1 MNIIQAVRYMLK
13 VLIPQ
18 ITPIAGEGIE
28 VAKEKEGSVI
38 SATFPGWLPH
48 GEVYVGNSTNAA
60 WAAGTVVALGASAVA
75 DPLEDTLAASI
86 PAAGAD
92 GQFAVLADA
101 IAVQEDGLAA
111 VTGLAVAKMS
121 AGFTETFAAPDGL
134 GGLAGAASGP
144 FRVIYASQSAGE
156 ALVAFAG
163 GGGGGDVSDYYRGYF
178 KLSISTKTRQ
188 IPNPDYDPE
197 DPESPEYI
205 DETYY
210 EAHHSG
216 GRYAINGQ
224 VGTILAGDVT
234 GDLSSSLQDVIIH
247 HHINDGTPEDV
258 TPTGISVELSPLQSN
273 DALNAYW
280 LIGQASTDGVIQ
292 QSHGVP
298 YMILAACQESAPN
311 EDTSQEDTQESE

>member
-1 MNIIQAVRYMLK
+1 MNIIQAVKYMMR

-48 GEVYVGNSTNAA
+48 GEVYVGNSTNAT

-75 DPLEDTLAASI
+75 DPMEDTLAASI
-86 PAAGAD
+86 PAAGDD
-92 GQFAVLADA
+92 GQFAIVADA
-101 IAVQEDGLAA
+101 IAAGGDGLAA
-111 VTGLAVAKMS
+111 VTGLAVARMS
-121 AGFTETFAAPDGL
+121 AGFTEAFAVPDGL
-134 GGLAGAASGP
+134 GGLAGATSGP

-178 KLSISTKTRQ
+178 KLSISAKTRQ
-188 IPNPDYDPE
+188 VENPDYDPE
-197 DPESPEYI
+197 DEDSPEYI

-216 GRYAINGQ
+216 GRYTVNGQ
-224 VGTILAGDVT
+224 VGSMLGGDIT
-234 GDLSSSLQDVIIH
+234 GDLGATLQDVILHYHVNGGI
-247 HHINDGTPEDV
+247 EDQQ
-258 TPTGISVELSPLQSN
+258 PTGVTVELASLQSN
-273 DALNAYW
+273 SLTDSYW
-280 LIGQASTDGVIQ
+280 LIGQASVDEVIQ

-298 YMILAACQESAPN
+298 SLLWLGCEEETAPA
-311 EDTSQEDTQESE
+311 EAQS

>member
-1 MNIIQAVRYMLK
+1 MNIIQAVKYMMR

-92 GQFAVLADA
+92 GQFAVLSDA
-101 IAVQEDGLAA
+101 IAVQDDGLAA
-111 VTGLAVAKMS
+111 VTGLAVARMS
-121 AGFTETFAAPDGL
+121 AGWTEAFAVPDGL

-163 GGGGGDVSDYYRGYF
+163 GGGAAPAPVADNTADLFKIYEYSATNVRVKSGVVYLGGLNVTTSESS
-178 KLSISTKTRQ
+178 SIGVTSTKRYIYVQVTYSNGALSAQ
-188 IPNPDYDPE
+188 INYNSTIQVPD
-197 DPESPEYI
+197 
-205 DETYY
+205 
-210 EAHHSG
+210 
-216 GRYAINGQ
+216 N
-224 VGTILAGDVT
+224 
-234 GDLSSSLQDVIIH
+234 SSSYRYTLGCVYLDANNAIKIEQWHYPSPVIIY
-247 HHINDGTPEDV
+247 NR
-258 TPTGISVELSPLQSN
+258 
-273 DALNAYW
+273 W
-280 LIGQASTDGVIQ
+280 IG
-292 QSHGVP
+292 
-298 YMILAACQESAPN
+298 
-311 EDTSQEDTQESE
+311 

>member
-1 MNIIQAVRYMLK
+1 MNIIQAVKYMMR

-48 GEVYVGNSTNAA
+48 GEVYVFNGTNAA
-60 WAAGTVVALGASAVA
+60 WPAGTVVTLTAAGIA
-75 DPLEDTLAASI
+75 DPEEDTLDSVI
-86 PAAGAD
+86 PSAGAD
-92 GQFAVLADA
+92 GQFAIIADA
-101 IAVQEDGLAA
+101 IAAGDDGLAA
-111 VTGLAVAKMS
+111 VTGLAVARMS
-121 AGFTETFAAPDGL
+121 AGWTEAFAVPDGL

-163 GGGGGDVSDYYRGYF
+163 GGGGDVADYYRGYF
-178 KLSISTKTRQ
+178 KLSITEKTRQ
-188 IPNPDYDPE
+188 VENPDYDEE
-197 DPESPEYI
+197 DPDSPQYI

-216 GRYAINGQ
+216 GRYTINGQ
-224 VGTILAGDVT
+224 VGSMLGGDVT
-234 GDLSSSLQDVIIH
+234 GDLGNTLQDIILH
-247 HHINDGTPEDV
+247 FHVNGGIEDQQPSGV
-258 TPTGISVELSPLQSN
+258 SVELAPLGSN
-273 DALNAYW
+273 SLTDSYW
-280 LIGQASTDGVIQ
+280 LIGQASVDGVIQ

-298 YMILAACQESAPN
+298 SLLWLGCEDEETTTPEPAP
-311 EDTSQEDTQESE
+311 EE

>member
-1 MNIIQAVRYMLK
+1 MNIIQAVKYMMR

-60 WAAGTVVALGASAVA
+60 WAAGTVVALGASAVS

-92 GQFAVLADA
+92 GQFAVLSSDA
-101 IAVQEDGLAA
+101 PAGWEALAA
-111 VTGLAVAKMS
+111 VTGLAVARMS
-121 AGFTETFAAPDGL
+121 AGFTEPFAAPDGL

-163 GGGGGDVSDYYRGYF
+163 GGGAAPAPSGGGLNYVDQFKVTYDESQNRINVSGGVIVNGTTEINCNSNSFSAYSAGSTRYIILSVTYNNSTSTYTAAIQNNQALTYPSDNSSFTLPIASVYWDTGASCTITYYR
-178 KLSISTKTRQ
+178 T
-188 IPNPDYDPE
+188 PAPV
-197 DPESPEYI
+197 YI
-205 DETYY
+205 TNRW
-210 EAHHSG
+210 S
-216 GRYAINGQ
+216 
-224 VGTILAGDVT
+224 
-234 GDLSSSLQDVIIH
+234 
-247 HHINDGTPEDV
+247 
-258 TPTGISVELSPLQSN
+258 
-273 DALNAYW
+273 
-280 LIGQASTDGVIQ
+280 
-292 QSHGVP
+292 
-298 YMILAACQESAPN
+298 
-311 EDTSQEDTQESE
+311 

>member
-1 MNIIQAVRYMLK
+1 MNIIQAVKYMMR

-92 GQFAVLADA
+92 GQFAIVADA
-101 IAVQEDGLAA
+101 IAAGDDGLAA
-111 VTGLAVAKMS
+111 VTGLAVARMS
-121 AGFTETFAAPDGL
+121 AGFTEAFAVPDGL
-134 GGLAGAASGP
+134 GGLAGVAAGP

-163 GGGGGDVSDYYRGYF
+163 GGGGGDAAVDNTPDIF
-178 KLSISTKTRQ
+178 KIKDGGGLTL
-188 IPNPDYDPE
+188 NV
-197 DPESPEYI
+197 
-205 DETYY
+205 
-210 EAHHSG
+210 SG
-216 GRYAINGQ
+216 G
-224 VGTILAGDVT
+224 TIIT
-234 GDLSSSLQDVIIH
+234 GLTSVACNDTTLSSLPSSGTRYVVLTLSYSSGVYSATISLSNSASYPTSTSARYSITLGKVVTSGGSMSSIEQWH
-247 HHINDGTPEDV
+247 HPGPV
-258 TPTGISVELSPLQSN
+258 VVVGRWS
-273 DALNAYW
+273 
-280 LIGQASTDGVIQ
+280 
-292 QSHGVP
+292 
-298 YMILAACQESAPN
+298 
-311 EDTSQEDTQESE
+311 

>member
-1 MNIIQAVRYMLK
+1 MMR

-18 ITPIAGEGIE
+18 ITPVAGEGIE

-75 DPLEDTLAASI
+75 DPLEDTLAASV

-92 GQFAVLADA
+92 GQFAILADA
-101 IAVQEDGLAA
+101 IAAGSDGLAA
-111 VTGLAVAKMS
+111 VTGLAVARMS
-121 AGFTETFAAPDGL
+121 AGWTEAFAVPDGS

-178 KLSISTKTRQ
+178 KLSIAEKTRQ
-188 IPNPDYDPE
+188 VENPDYDPE
-197 DPESPEYI
+197 DPDSPEYI
-205 DETYY
+205 DEIYY

-216 GRYAINGQ
+216 GRYAVNGQ
-224 VGTILAGDVT
+224 VGSISAADVT
-234 GDLSSSLQDVIIH
+234 GDLSSTLQDVILH
-247 HHINDGTPEDV
+247 FHANGGTEDP
-258 TPTGISVELSPLQSN
+258 TPTGTSVELASLGSN
-273 DALNAYW
+273 SLTDSYW
-280 LIGQASTDGVIQ
+280 LIGQASVDGVIQ

-298 YMILAACQESAPN
+298 SLLWLGCEETPPN
-311 EDTSQEDTQESE
+311 TEQTQTQE

>member
-1 MNIIQAVRYMLK
+1 MNIIQAVKYMMR

-60 WAAGTVVALGASAVA
+60 WAAGTVVALGASAVS

-92 GQFAVLADA
+92 GQFAVLSSDA
-101 IAVQEDGLAA
+101 PAGWEALAA

-121 AGFTETFAAPDGL
+121 AGFTEAFAVPDGL

-188 IPNPDYDPE
+188 IPNPDYDSE
-197 DPESPEYI
+197 DTDSSEYI

-216 GRYAINGQ
+216 GRYTVNGQ
-224 VGTILAGDVT
+224 VGTMLGGDVT
-234 GDLSSSLQDVIIH
+234 GDLTENLQDIILH
-247 HHINDGTPEDV
+247 YHTNDGTTEDT
-258 TPTGISVELSPLQSN
+258 TPTGTTIELAPLGSN
-273 DALNAYW
+273 SLTDSYW
-280 LIGQASTDGVIQ
+280 LIGQASVDGVIQ

-298 YMILAACQESAPN
+298 SLLWFGCRDEATTAEEA
-311 EDTSQEDTQESE
+311 SE

>member
-1 MNIIQAVRYMLK
+1 MMR

-92 GQFAVLADA
+92 GQFAVLSDA
-101 IAVQEDGLAA
+101 IAAGDDGLAA
-111 VTGLAVAKMS
+111 VTGLAVARMS
-121 AGFTETFAAPDGL
+121 AGWTETFAVPDGS
-134 GGLAGAASGP
+134 GGLAGAAAGP
-144 FRVIYASQSAGE
+144 FRVIYASQTAGE

-178 KLSISTKTRQ
+178 KLSIAEKTRQ
-188 IPNPDYDPE
+188 VENPDYDAE
-197 DPESPEYI
+197 DPDSPEYL

-210 EAHHSG
+210 EANHSG

-224 VGTILAGDVT
+224 VGSMLGGDVT
-234 GDLSSSLQDVIIH
+234 GDLSSTLQDVILHFHANAGI
-247 HHINDGTPEDV
+247 EDP
-258 TPTGISVELSPLQSN
+258 TPTGISVELASLGSN
-273 DALNAYW
+273 SLTDSYW
-280 LIGQASTDGVIQ
+280 LIGQASVDGVIR

-298 YMILAACQESAPN
+298 SLLWLGCEETPPN
-311 EDTSQEDTQESE
+311 TEQTPTQE

>member
-1 MNIIQAVRYMLK
+1 MNIIQAVKYMMR

-48 GEVYVGNSTNAA
+48 GEVYVGNSTNVA

-86 PAAGAD
+86 PAAGVD
-92 GQFAVLADA
+92 GQFAVVADA
-101 IAVQEDGLAA
+101 IAAGEDGLAA
-111 VTGLAVAKMS
+111 VTGLAVARMS
-121 AGFTETFAAPDGL
+121 AGWSEAFAAPDGL
-134 GGLAGAASGP
+134 GGLAGATSGP

-163 GGGGGDVSDYYRGYF
+163 GGGGGDYYQGYF
-178 KLSISTKTRQ
+178 KLSISEKTRQ
-188 IPNPDYDPE
+188 VENPNYDPE

-216 GRYAINGQ
+216 GRYTVNGQ
-224 VGTILAGDVT
+224 VGYMLEGDVT
-234 GDLSSSLQDVIIH
+234 GDLGATLQDIILH
-247 HHINDGTPEDV
+247 FHVNGGIEDQQPSGV
-258 TPTGISVELSPLQSN
+258 SVELAPLGSN
-273 DALNAYW
+273 SLTDSYW
-280 LIGQASTDGVIQ
+280 LIGQASVDGVIQ

-298 YMILAACQESAPN
+298 SLLWLGCEDEETATPEPAP
-311 EDTSQEDTQESE
+311 EEEQS

>member
-1 MNIIQAVRYMLK
+1 MNIIQAVKYIMR

-48 GEVYVGNSTNAA
+48 GEVYVGNATNAA
-60 WAAGTVVALGASAVA
+60 WTAGTVVALGAAGVS
-75 DPLEDTLAASI
+75 DPEDDTLAATI
-86 PAAGAD
+86 PTAGAD
-92 GQFAVLADA
+92 GQFAILADD
-101 IAVQEDGLAA
+101 IAAGSDGLAA

-121 AGFTETFAAPDGL
+121 AGFTEAFAAPDGL
-134 GGLAGAASGP
+134 VGLAGAASGP

-163 GGGGGDVSDYYRGYF
+163 GGGGSDVSDYYRGYF

-188 IPNPDYDPE
+188 IPNPDYDSE
-197 DPESPEYI
+197 DPDSSEYI

-216 GRYAINGQ
+216 GRYTVNGQ
-224 VGTILAGDVT
+224 VGSMLGGDVT
-234 GDLSSSLQDVIIH
+234 GDLTENLQDVILH
-247 HHINDGTPEDV
+247 YHANDGTPEDT
-258 TPTGISVELSPLQSN
+258 TPTGTTIELAPLGNNSLT
-273 DALNAYW
+273 DSYW
-280 LIGQASTDGVIQ
+280 LIGQASVDGVIQ

-298 YMILAACQESAPN
+298 SLLWFGCRDE
-311 EDTSQEDTQESE
+311 ETSTEETSE

>member
-1 MNIIQAVRYMLK
+1 MNIIQAVKYMMR

-92 GQFAVLADA
+92 GQFAVLSSDA
-101 IAVQEDGLAA
+101 PAGWEALAA
-111 VTGLAVAKMS
+111 VTGLAVARMS
-121 AGFTETFAAPDGL
+121 AGFTEAFAAPDGL
-134 GGLAGAASGP
+134 GGLAGAAAGP

-163 GGGGGDVSDYYRGYF
+163 GGGVAPVVQDNYVDMF
-178 KLSISTKTRQ
+178 KTTHNTADNRI
-188 IPNPDYDPE
+188 YV
-197 DPESPEYI
+197 
-205 DETYY
+205 
-210 EAHHSG
+210 SG
-216 GRYAINGQ
+216 GVIVNGTTVINCNAYNFSSRAAGSLRYIVLG
-224 VGTILAGDVT
+224 VGYNNSTQQYSATIT
-234 GDLSSSLQDVIIH
+234 E
-247 HHINDGTPEDV
+247 NT
-258 TPTGISVELSPLQSN
+258 SVEYPTSN
-273 DALNAYW
+273 SSFILTLASVYW
-280 LIGQASTDGVIQ
+280 
-292 QSHGVP
+292 
-298 YMILAACQESAPN
+298 
-311 EDTSQEDTQESE
+311 DTSTSCTITLYRCPSPVYIQNRWS

>member
-1 MNIIQAVRYMLK
+1 MMR

-48 GEVYVGNSTNAA
+48 GEVYVFNGTNAA
-60 WAAGTVVALGASAVA
+60 WPAGTVVALGASAVA

-101 IAVQEDGLAA
+101 IAAEDDGLAA

-121 AGFTETFAAPDGL
+121 AGFTEAFAVPDGS

-144 FRVIYASQSAGE
+144 FRVIYANSTAQE

-163 GGGGGDVSDYYRGYF
+163 GGGTAPVVQDNYVDMFKVTHNTADNRIYVSGGVIVNGTTEINCNSNSFSASSAGTTRYIELNVTYNHSTSTYTAVIQNNSALTYPSNNSSFTLPLASVYWDTGSSCTITYYR
-178 KLSISTKTRQ
+178 
-188 IPNPDYDPE
+188 
-197 DPESPEYI
+197 
-205 DETYY
+205 
-210 EAHHSG
+210 
-216 GRYAINGQ
+216 
-224 VGTILAGDVT
+224 
-234 GDLSSSLQDVIIH
+234 
-247 HHINDGTPEDV
+247 
-258 TPTGISVELSPLQSN
+258 TPTPVYITNRWS
-273 DALNAYW
+273 
-280 LIGQASTDGVIQ
+280 
-292 QSHGVP
+292 
-298 YMILAACQESAPN
+298 
-311 EDTSQEDTQESE
+311 

>member
-1 MNIIQAVRYMLK
+1 MNIIQAVKYILK

-18 ITPIAGEGIE
+18 VTPIAGDGIE

-48 GEVYVGNSTNAA
+48 CEVYVGNSTNAA
-60 WAAGTVVALGASAVA
+60 WPAGTVVALGASAVA
-75 DPLEDTLAASI
+75 DPLEDTLAATI
-86 PAAGAD
+86 PTAGAD
-92 GQFAVLADA
+92 GQFAVLSE
-101 IAVQEDGLAA
+101 AVAAGDDGLAA
-111 VTGLAVAKMS
+111 VTGLAVARMS
-121 AGFTETFAAPDGL
+121 AGFTEAFAAPDGL
-134 GGLAGAASGP
+134 GGLAGAAAGP
-144 FRVIYASQSAGE
+144 FRVIYANQTAGE

-178 KLSISTKTRQ
+178 KLSISAKTRQ

-197 DPESPEYI
+197 DPDSPEYI

-224 VGTILAGDVT
+224 LGSMLGGDVA
-234 GDLSSSLQDVIIH
+234 GDLSSTLQDVIIH
-247 HHINDGTPEDV
+247 FHSNSGVEDL
-258 TPTGISVELSPLQSN
+258 TPTGTTVELAPLQSN
-273 DALNAYW
+273 SLTDSYW
-280 LIGQASTDGVIQ
+280 LIGQASVDGIIQ

-298 YMILAACQESAPN
+298 SLLWLGCEETPTSDEQTQAQE
-311 EDTSQEDTQESE
+311 

>member
-1 MNIIQAVRYMLK
+1 MNIIQAVKYMMR

-48 GEVYVGNSTNAA
+48 GEVYVFNGTNAA
-60 WAAGTVVALGASAVA
+60 WPAGTVVTLTAAGIA
-75 DPLEDTLAASI
+75 DPEEDTLDAVI
-86 PAAGAD
+86 PSAGAD
-92 GQFAVLADA
+92 GQFAIIADA
-101 IAVQEDGLAA
+101 IAAGDDGLAA
-111 VTGLAVAKMS
+111 VTGLAVARMS
-121 AGFTETFAAPDGL
+121 AGWTEAFAAPDGL

-163 GGGGGDVSDYYRGYF
+163 GSGGDVSDYYRGYF
-178 KLSISTKTRQ
+178 KLSITEKTRQ
-188 IPNPDYDPE
+188 VENPDYDPE
-197 DPESPEYI
+197 DPDSPEYI

-224 VGTILAGDVT
+224 VGSMLGGDVT
-234 GDLSSSLQDVIIH
+234 GDLGATLQDVILH
-247 HHINDGTPEDV
+247 YHSNAGINDP
-258 TPTGISVELSPLQSN
+258 TPTGVSVELAPLGSN
-273 DALNAYW
+273 SLTDSYW
-280 LIGQASTDGVIQ
+280 LIGQASVDGVIQ

-298 YMILAACQESAPN
+298 SLLWLGCEDEETATPEPAP
-311 EDTSQEDTQESE
+311 EEEQA

>member
-1 MNIIQAVRYMLK
+1 MNIIQAVKYMMR

-86 PAAGAD
+86 PAVGAD
-92 GQFAVLADA
+92 GQFAVLSSDA
-101 IAVQEDGLAA
+101 PAGWEALAA
-111 VTGLAVAKMS
+111 VTGLAVARMS
-121 AGFTETFAAPDGL
+121 AGWMEAFAVPDGL

-163 GGGGGDVSDYYRGYF
+163 GGGAAPAPVADNTPDIFKAKNNTTTSKIDVS
-178 KLSISTKTRQ
+178 
-188 IPNPDYDPE
+188 
-197 DPESPEYI
+197 
-205 DETYY
+205 
-210 EAHHSG
+210 G
-216 GRYAINGQ
+216 GTCINGNSSFVCNSASFNYPANNASYYVVLTVTYSNGYTATLGTSSTAVYPVAQ
-224 VGTILAGDVT
+224 SATYTLMLALVENVGGEIK
-234 GDLSSSLQDVIIH
+234 
-247 HHINDGTPEDV
+247 
-258 TPTGISVELSPLQSN
+258 ISNMRYPSPV
-273 DALNAYW
+273 YVVGRW
-280 LIGQASTDGVIQ
+280 G
-292 QSHGVP
+292 
-298 YMILAACQESAPN
+298 
-311 EDTSQEDTQESE
+311 